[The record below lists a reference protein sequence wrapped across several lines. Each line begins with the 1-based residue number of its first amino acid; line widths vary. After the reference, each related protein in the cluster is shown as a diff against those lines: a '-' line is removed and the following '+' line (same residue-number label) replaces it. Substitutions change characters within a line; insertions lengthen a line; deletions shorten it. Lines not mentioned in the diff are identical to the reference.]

1 MLNSRTGKAMVTQR
15 EDLTNHLINVAPAIP
30 ALALMLVAIPIHYV
44 ADFGLAYQG
53 GLEAWATGHPMRVV
67 TWMGTPFYAMVMAL
81 VTRTGP
87 EFVGA
92 RVFMAINLSLWL
104 LLLSLVWP
112 RLRPHVSTRWWWS
125 TLVAAGL
132 FAPALSTIFW
142 LQINLLVFCLAL
154 AGFFL
159 AGRNNR
165 LAGVLIGVSV
175 AIKPVLILLPLALLL
190 RRRSRTAGV
199 WTIVAGAAATAAGF
213 VFLAW
218 RAQDVTVLNPF
229 AYLADFMSKSRLDIA
244 ACIVENYSPVAA
256 LCRFG
261 LPPATPTSAVIA
273 VIVLAVGWFLVRDV
287 PETDEGEWEVFA
299 AACFLS
305 ILIGPIDW
313 AHYGLLTGPMFLV
326 LAYQFWR
333 DRAPRVMWIEL
344 GAAYALAELVWDPL
358 STQLGASIPFEI
370 FVYTAGQFSQY
381 FLLLVWIRWRRLKSS
396 AEPIAAPA

>member
-1 MLNSRTGKAMVTQR
+1 MRAEGLS
-15 EDLTNHLINVAPAIP
+15 DHLVNVAPALP
-30 ALALMLVAIPIHYV
+30 ALAVVLVAIQIHYV

-53 GLEAWATGHPMRVV
+53 GLEAWTSGHPMRLV

-81 VTRTGP
+81 VTRAGP
-87 EFVGA
+87 EFVSA

-104 LLLSLVWP
+104 VLLALVWP
-112 RLRPHVSTRWWWS
+112 RLRPHVSTRWWWA
-125 TLVAAGL
+125 TLIAAGL

-142 LQINLLVFCLAL
+142 LQINLLVFCMAL

-159 AGRNNR
+159 AGRNDR
-165 LAGVLIGVSV
+165 LAGVLIGVSI

-190 RRRSRTAGV
+190 RRRSRSAGV
-199 WTIVAGAAATAAGF
+199 WTIVAAAAVTVAGF

-218 RAQDVTVLNPF
+218 RAQDPAVMNPS
-229 AYLADFMSKSRLDIA
+229 AYLADFMTKSRLNIA

-273 VIVLAVGWFLVRDV
+273 LIVLGVGWLLVRDL

-313 AHYGLLTGPMFLV
+313 AHYGLLMGPLFLV

-333 DRAPRVMWIEL
+333 DHAPPAMWIGL
-344 GAAYALAELVWDPL
+344 GASYALAELVWDPL

-381 FLLLVWIRWRRLKSS
+381 FLLLVWIRWRRLRSVSS
-396 AEPIAAPA
+396 AVPAPA

>member
-1 MLNSRTGKAMVTQR
+1 MRRFRAISRR
-15 EDLTNHLINVAPAIP
+15 EDISEHLINVAPAIP

-44 ADFGLAYQG
+44 ADFGLAYTG
-53 GLEAWATGHPMRVV
+53 GLEAWSSGHPMRVV

-81 VTRTGP
+81 VTRVGP
-87 EFVGA
+87 DWVTA
-92 RVFMAINLSLWL
+92 RIFMALNLSLWL
-104 LLLSLVWP
+104 VLLAMVWP
-112 RLRPHVSTRWWWS
+112 RLRQHVPMPWWWA
-125 TLVAAGL
+125 TLIAAGL

-142 LQINLLVFCLAL
+142 LQINLFVFCLAL

-159 AGRNNR
+159 IGRNDR
-165 LAGVLIGVSV
+165 LAGVLIGLSI
-175 AIKPVLILLPLALLL
+175 AIKPVAILLPLALLL
-190 RRRSRTAGV
+190 RRRSRP
-199 WTIVAGAAATAAGF
+199 AGAWTLATAAAVTVAGF

-218 RAQDVTVLNPF
+218 RAQDPSVLNPF
-229 AYLADFMSKSRLDIA
+229 AYLADFMTKSRLNIA

-261 LPPATPTSAVIA
+261 LAPSTATSAVIG
-273 VIVLAVGWFLVRDV
+273 VIVVAGGWLLVREL
-287 PETDEGEWEVFA
+287 PETPEGEWEVFA

-313 AHYGLLTGPMFLV
+313 AHYGLLMAPMFLV

-333 DRAPRVMWIEL
+333 YRAPAVMWVGL
-344 GAAYALAELVWDPL
+344 GASYALAELVWDPL

-381 FLLLVWIRWRRLKSS
+381 FLLLVWIRWRRLKSL
-396 AEPIAAPA
+396 AVQPVAAPA